1 MIKFIVRLVLM
12 ALVFEFVLPNIP
24 GISFH
29 GQFMTALWMSLGFG
43 IASFLVDAFAVF
55 LAAVLSIS
63 TFGLALLILIPLWAI
78 GFWIL
83 PAVALKLLADFM
95 PGNLAIHDWVAA
107 ALGGLVMLVVNA
119 ATGKTNIRK
128 NG

>member
-29 GQFMTALWMSLGFG
+29 GQFMTALWMSVAFG
-43 IASFLVDAFAVF
+43 VATFLVDVFAMF
-55 LAAVLSIS
+55 ISAVLSIS
-63 TFGLALLILIPLWAI
+63 TFGLALLVLIPLWAI
-78 GFWIL
+78 GFLIL

-95 PGNLAIHDWVAA
+95 PGSLTIHDWTAA
-107 ALGGLVMLVVNA
+107 ALGGLVMFVVNA

-128 NG
+128 NA

>member
-1 MIKFIVRLVLM
+1 MIKFISRLVLT
-12 ALVFEFVLPNIP
+12 ALVFEFVLPRIP

-29 GQFMTALWMSLGFG
+29 GHFTTALWISLAFG
-43 IASFLVDAFAVF
+43 IASFLVDLFAVF

-83 PAVALKLLADFM
+83 PAVALKVVADFM
-95 PGNLAIHDWVAA
+95 PANLTIHDWGAA

-119 ATGKTNIRK
+119 ATGKTNIRRDS
-128 NG
+128 